1 MATSQVAIP
10 IDDAAAHRL
19 SERFNDVFE
28 TLDAGDGLF
37 SPDVFFDLNM
47 PVWRFQLQGPEA
59 WVAQLRKLA
68 EGPVT
73 IRVLRTVP
81 TSSGF
86 VTEHEERGEVDGRI
100 LSARRLWLCE
110 VRGGRITDVV
120 GYCSGEWD
128 EELRARHAAEA
139 PMIRRDP
146 PNPDTQHS
154 NDGGKP

>member
-10 IDDAAAHRL
+10 ITDATAHRL
-19 SERFNDVFE
+19 SERFNAVFE

-37 SPDVFFDLNM
+37 APDVFFDLNM
-47 PVWRFQLQGPEA
+47 PVWRFQLEGPEA
-59 WVAQLRKLA
+59 WEAQLRKLA

-73 IRVLRTVP
+73 IRILRTVP
-81 TSSGF
+81 TTSGF

-110 VRGGRITDVV
+110 VSDGLITEVV

-139 PMIRRDP
+139 PMIRDDP
-146 PNPDTQHS
+146 EPQRST
-154 NDGGKP
+154 DGATP

>member
-1 MATSQVAIP
+1 MATSPVTIP
-10 IDDAAAHRL
+10 IDDATAQRL
-19 SERFNDVFE
+19 SERFNAVFE

-59 WVAQLRKLA
+59 WEAQLKRLA

-81 TSSGF
+81 TASGF

-100 LSARRLWLCE
+100 LSARRLWLCA
-110 VRGGRITDVV
+110 VRDGQVTDVV

-128 EELRARHAAEA
+128 EELRTRHAAEA
-139 PMIRRDP
+139 PMIRPDP
-146 PNPDTQHS
+146 EPQRT
-154 NDGGKP
+154 NDVGRP

>member
-1 MATSQVAIP
+1 MATSQDAIP
-10 IDDAAAHRL
+10 IDDETAHRL

-37 SPDVFFDLNM
+37 ASDVFFDLNM

-59 WVAQLRKLA
+59 WEAQLRKLA

-73 IRVLRTVP
+73 IRFLRTVP

-86 VTEHEERGEVDGRI
+86 VTEHERRGMVEGRI

-110 VRGGRITDVV
+110 VR
-120 GYCSGEWD
+120 
-128 EELRARHAAEA
+128 
-139 PMIRRDP
+139 
-146 PNPDTQHS
+146 
-154 NDGGKP
+154 DG

>member
-1 MATSQVAIP
+1 MAPLPAMIP
-10 IDDAAAHRL
+10 IDSATTQRL
-19 SERFNDVFE
+19 SERFNAVFE

-59 WVAQLRKLA
+59 WEAQLRKLA

-73 IRVLRTVP
+73 IRVLRTVA
-81 TSSGF
+81 TASGF
-86 VTEHEERGEVDGRI
+86 VTEHEERSEVDGRI

-110 VRGGRITDVV
+110 VHDGHVSDVV

-128 EELRARHAAEA
+128 EELRTRHATEA
-139 PMIRRDP
+139 PMIR
-146 PNPDTQHS
+146 PNPELQHP
-154 NDGGKP
+154 DGVAAP